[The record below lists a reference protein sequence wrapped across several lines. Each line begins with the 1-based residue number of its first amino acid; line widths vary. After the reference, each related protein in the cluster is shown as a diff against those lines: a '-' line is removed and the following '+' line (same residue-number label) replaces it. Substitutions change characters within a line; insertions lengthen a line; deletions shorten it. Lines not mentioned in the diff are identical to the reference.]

1 MNCTV
6 RRIRN
11 VLLEWYQ
18 IMRGA
23 VSEPWRECDRFDP
36 IFEFELQ
43 DVGIRKEGGGWR
55 EGDIRRNASNNWV
68 GREGAG
74 CSQAEHSS
82 LAAGRPTPVRRA
94 RGERWEPLRCPATC
108 LPPLSGRC
116 LPSVFSCSCQPLAQ
130 FQTSLAKQLTV
141 GRESLTSIAPHSVL
155 AAGHKQKQEIRLPC

>member
-1 MNCTV
+1 MYCKTYKKCSVGMISNNERSCEWAVTGV
-6 RRIRN
+6 WQVWSYIWVWAAGCGNKKGGRR
-11 VLLEWYQ
+11 V
-18 IMRGA
+18 
-23 VSEPWRECDRFDP
+23 
-36 IFEFELQ
+36 
-43 DVGIRKEGGGWR
+43 K
-55 EGDIRRNASNNWV
+55 GDIRRNASNNWV